1 MAITGRVVRFFEQQ
15 MRDDRVKYQQFYE
28 TFGVH
33 FKEAIIAQLDV
44 TANVRSAPLHSCFN
58 FCRTTLQ
65 SCCCLT
71 RPIAVRAQRRV

>member
-1 MAITGRVVRFFEQQ
+1 MVRFFEQQ

-44 TANVRSAPLHSCFN
+44 TANVRNAP
-58 FCRTTLQ
+58 RM
-65 SCCCLT
+65 
-71 RPIAVRAQRRV
+71 RALLCSE